1 MSISCGL
8 SNLNVHG
15 GDKVGFLILG
25 KNVDSANQSPVPSSF
40 GHTTDLYKPFLP
52 PVFGTL
58 DNNRDVKDLD
68 ESVTLDALRVL
79 FQRPVAEVLRCIASE
94 DSIYSSFS
102 AISSHYLAAN
112 PKWNHYDN
120 SRPDAFKMLGFEV
133 LDITPN
139 AEYYSFAD
147 YTVICNIDSV
157 SNELYPVRTWSV
169 IASETGKTIVE
180 PFISQELYPVLD
192 KLGEATGLY
201 PGFDSADY
209 QRIALL
215 NNLSGMIFLRD
226 VYEQMRDYL
235 EENDPSVRKE
245 YFDTNWASGI
255 EFLDNEDV
263 SNEGMIGA
271 MLLTH
276 LRTTCVPANLS
287 VLKLYKNPEDIYP
300 AHGVTEIAG
309 MVNRMLMPSMW
320 GNRFSENEAFQHM
333 NKVTDKILAKR
344 QAEYERAQE
353 EYGE

>member
-8 SNLNVHG
+8 SNLNVHD

-25 KNVDSANQSPVPSSF
+25 KNEDTVNQSPGPSSF

-68 ESVTLDALRVL
+68 ESVTLDVLEVL
-79 FQRPVAEVLRCIASE
+79 FQRPVAKVLCCIASE

-102 AISSHYLAAN
+102 AISSHYLVAN
-112 PKWNHYDN
+112 PKWNHYDT

-133 LDITPN
+133 FDITPN

-157 SNELYPVRTWSV
+157 SNGSTYPLRTWSV
-169 IASETGKTIVE
+169 IVSETGKTIVE
-180 PFISQELYPVLD
+180 PFISQEPYPVLD
-192 KLGEATGLY
+192 KFGEATGLY
-201 PGFDSADY
+201 PGFSSADY

-226 VYEQMRDYL
+226 VYVQMRDYL
-235 EENDPSVRKE
+235 EETDPSVRKE
-245 YFDTNWASGI
+245 YFDTNWALNI
-255 EFLDNEDV
+255 EFLDNEEVNNKAMVD
-263 SNEGMIGA
+263 A

-276 LRTTCVPANLS
+276 LS
-287 VLKLYKNPEDIYP
+287 
-300 AHGVTEIAG
+300 
-309 MVNRMLMPSMW
+309 
-320 GNRFSENEAFQHM
+320 
-333 NKVTDKILAKR
+333 
-344 QAEYERAQE
+344 
-353 EYGE
+353 